1 GVVLVVVG
9 FGGLRG
15 LELQRPWPLP
25 PRFDLAPRTARTL
38 AGVEAHWPLSP
49 GPGDVAATDIG
60 TALRNMTASTHAV
73 RALRLSDIIISVRR
87 MRSPTRR
94 RRLCAAEP
102 PGPTRHGGDAGAERR
117 ERRVVRRP
125 VNVPRP
131 RAFED
136 AAQPEE
142 TERLVVGQVGDGAA
156 GPLGVASGEV
166 VARPAAQCADV
177 EPLAQRQALLVR
189 VEPERRR
196 QPEVDER
203 VADRRR
209 LPVEDG

>member
-1 GVVLVVVG
+1 VEVKMVVVVVEVVLLVVELDVLLVVEVGVVLVVVG

-73 RALRLSDIIISVRR
+73 RALRLSDIIFSVRR

-94 RRLCAAEP
+94 DGLCAP
-102 PGPTRHGGDAGAERR
+102 CLLRAGVACQ
-117 ERRVVRRP
+117 
-125 VNVPRP
+125 RP
-131 RAFED
+131 RSM
-136 AAQPEE
+136 P
-142 TERLVVGQVGDGAA
+142 
-156 GPLGVASGEV
+156 
-166 VARPAAQCADV
+166 
-177 EPLAQRQALLVR
+177 
-189 VEPERRR
+189 
-196 QPEVDER
+196 
-203 VADRRR
+203 R
-209 LPVEDG
+209 LPHTVP